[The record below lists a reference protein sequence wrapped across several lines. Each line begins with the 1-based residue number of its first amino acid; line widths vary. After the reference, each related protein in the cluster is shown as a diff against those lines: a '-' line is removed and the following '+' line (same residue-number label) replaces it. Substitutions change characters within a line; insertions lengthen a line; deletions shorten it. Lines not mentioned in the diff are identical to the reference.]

1 MATTFEE
8 YLALSEEIG
17 DLGAEPMGPFDD
29 PRVKSS
35 AQTCFGR
42 PDAYEG
48 ELVDGRF
55 FYFRYRY
62 GMVGLSVGEDES
74 CAGER
79 ARMELGDNLAG
90 VFSSRRERDAAFTML
105 LDEIDAG

>member
-1 MATTFEE
+1 MSRSVFEE

-17 DLGAEPMGPFDD
+17 DLDSEPMGPFDD
-29 PRVKSS
+29 PRVATST
-35 AQTCFGR
+35 QTCFGC

-48 ELVDGRF
+48 QLKDGRF

-74 CAGER
+74 CADDR
-79 ARMELGDNLAG
+79 ARMELGDSLAG
-90 VFSSRRERDAAFTML
+90 VFTSSQQRDAAFTML
-105 LDEIDAG
+105 LDEIDG